1 MIKLNINPSRLKNIL
16 KAIGYLFT
24 VGILI
29 FSISKMVEIREE
41 ESTKK
46 VIEDSRR
53 ESLKARKEIHTLKI
67 EQDVILENMMYLKNQ
82 SDANRVI
89 IQNMKKDYFQ
99 YFQEHQ
105 KFINNEKEFVTPTSF
120 DEQSRIITN
129 YTYEPF

>member
-1 MIKLNINPSRLKNIL
+1 MINFSVNPNRLKNIL

-41 ESTKK
+41 ESTQK

-53 ESLKARKEIHTLKI
+53 ESLKAREEIQVLKT
-67 EQDVILENMMYLKNQ
+67 EQAEIAENMLYLKNQ
-82 SDANRVI
+82 SDANKVI
-89 IQNMKKDYFQ
+89 IQNMKKDYLQ

-120 DEQSRIITN
+120 DEQSRIITG
-129 YTYEPF
+129 YTYKPF